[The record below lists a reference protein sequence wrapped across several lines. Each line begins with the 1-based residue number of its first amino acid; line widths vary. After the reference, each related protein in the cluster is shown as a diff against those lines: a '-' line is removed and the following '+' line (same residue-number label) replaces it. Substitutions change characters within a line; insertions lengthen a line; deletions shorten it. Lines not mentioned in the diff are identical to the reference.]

1 MRPIEQL
8 YQDHG
13 PALLSY
19 LRRSFGWCASAE
31 DVLQET
37 FLQALRRP
45 RGLEEAISPR
55 AWLFGIARH
64 LGQTAARRHRPVV
77 SLDSLQPQAPVL
89 NETIADMRRA
99 IEQLSPALR
108 EALELRLDSRL
119 SYEEI
124 SQILAIPIG
133 TVRSRLHNAM
143 RELRHAMKD

>member
-1 MRPIEQL
+1 MSDIERL

-31 DVLQET
+31 DMLQET
-37 FLQALRRP
+37 FVQVLRRP
-45 RGLEEAISPR
+45 GDLDEAVSPR

-64 LGQTAARRHRPVV
+64 LGQTAARRHRPMAELKE
-77 SLDSLQPQAPVL
+77 SATSSAGSDLLDLRQA
-89 NETIADMRRA
+89 IA
-99 IEQLSPALR
+99 ELSPTLR
-108 EALELRLDSRL
+108 EPLELRLGEQL

-124 SQILAIPIG
+124 AQVLEIPVG

-143 RELRHAMKD
+143 RELRRRMGE